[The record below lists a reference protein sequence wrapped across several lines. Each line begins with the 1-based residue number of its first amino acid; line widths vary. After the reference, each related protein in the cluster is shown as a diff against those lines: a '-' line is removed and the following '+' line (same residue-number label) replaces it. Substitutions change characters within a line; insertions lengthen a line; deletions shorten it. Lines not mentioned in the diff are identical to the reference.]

1 MAREKKTSLVVQ
13 LLGDDSKLA
22 KSLTASQKRMKKFG
36 SIGKSMAKG
45 VAGAMAG
52 LTAVTATL
60 GKEFIELASDA
71 NEAQAMFEE
80 TFGNALPQASAF
92 VEEFAH
98 KAGFAEHELQQ
109 LLGTSG
115 AVMQGIDF
123 TTEASADL
131 SMKLA
136 TLAGDVASF
145 SNAQGGAKAV
155 LDAMT
160 KSLLGERES
169 LKTYGIAI
177 NEAEVQTEAFAMTG
191 KSSAKELTKQEKA
204 LATYNLLL
212 KKTKVQQGDLNRTQ
226 DSFAN
231 KSRKAQ
237 AELKDLKKTLGE
249 ELLPVADE
257 MLPVLMDMVKSLNPS
272 LTNAIKALSPFL
284 SALGKL
290 FGSLLPPLLAVFTF
304 ILEKLSPV
312 FLKLSDFVLETVIPA
327 FRKLP
332 EVFEEVINKIITKI
346 NNFLSSLNNF
356 ASKIQGFFKKIGIDV
371 NVPQLGL
378 LNEVDFT
385 KGDGGVNLDALDQAR
400 EQAGLMAGVSTAN
413 NYDTFAGATSPSMQ
427 PDTTTRALTDS
438 YAQMA
443 QARGGQTVVNN
454 NIEVTAPPLT
464 DPVAVG
470 KEVEKVLQAVEQ
482 SQGKVNVTTR
492 RSFSSFRV
500 VPI

>member
-22 KSLTASQKRMKKFG
+22 KSLTSSQKRMKKFG

-60 GKEFIELASDA
+60 GKQMVDLASDA

-177 NEAEVQTEAFAMTG
+177 NEAEVQTKAFEMTG

-204 LATYNLLL
+204 LATYQLLL
-212 KKTKVQQGDLNRTQ
+212 KKTTVQQGDLNRTQ

-237 AELKDLKKTLGE
+237 AQLKEMKVTLGA
-249 ELLPVADE
+249 ELLPVAQE
-257 MLPVLMDMVKSLNPS
+257 LLPVFMDTVKSLNPS

-284 SALGKL
+284 SAMGRLIGA
-290 FGSLLPPLLAVFTF
+290 LLPPIMGIVTAVLNFMQPAF
-304 ILEKLSPV
+304 Q
-312 FLKLSDFVLETVIPA
+312 FLTDFVLNKLMPV
-327 FRKLP
+327 FQKLP
-332 EVFEEVINKIITKI
+332 EIFENAINRIINKINGFINVLNGFATKI
-346 NNFLSSLNNF
+346 EN
-356 ASKIQGFFKKIGIDV
+356 FFKRINIDIKM
-371 NVPQLGL
+371 PRLSGL
-378 LNEVDFT
+378 QNVDFT
-385 KGDGGVNLDALDQAR
+385 SNVPPPPKPPELDLDDTFIPPDVIGDNTGDEILGTANRLADVVLGGNGNGDIITNNYNVDIK
-400 EQAGLMAGVSTAN
+400 AGV
-413 NYDTFAGATSPSMQ
+413 G
-427 PDTTTRALTDS
+427 
-438 YAQMA
+438 
-443 QARGGQTVVNN
+443 
-454 NIEVTAPPLT
+454 
-464 DPVAVG
+464 DPYGIGMEMVRFL
-470 KEVEKVLQAVEQ
+470 KAVEQ
-482 SQGKVNVTTR
+482 KNGSVPITTK
-492 RSFSSFRV
+492 SSFRTNF
-500 VPI
+500 

>member
-1 MAREKKTSLVVQ
+1 MAGAEKFKISI
-13 LLGDDSKLA
+13 LGDTKQFVNSITKG
-22 KSLTASQKRMKKFG
+22 QKRLKKFG
-36 SIGKSMAKG
+36 SVAKSIGKGVG
-45 VAGAMAG
+45 VAFAG
-52 LTAVTATL
+52 MTAVAGTL
-60 GKEFIELASDA
+60 GKQMVELASDA

-123 TTEASADL
+123 TTETSADL

-177 NEAEVQTEAFAMTG
+177 NEAEVQTKAFEMTG

-204 LATYNLLL
+204 LATYQLLL
-212 KKTKVQQGDLNRTQ
+212 KKTTVQQGDLNRTQ

-237 AELKDLKKTLGE
+237 AELKDLKVTLGE

-272 LTNAIKALSPFL
+272 LTNSIKALSPFL

-290 FGSLLPPLLAVFTF
+290 FSALLPPLLAVFTF
-304 ILEKLSPV
+304 ILEKLQPV

-332 EVFEEVINKIITKI
+332 EAFEEVINKIITKI

-385 KGDGGVNLDALDQAR
+385 KGDGGINLDALDQAR
-400 EQAGLMAGVSTAN
+400 EQAGQMAGVSTASN
-413 NYDTFAGATSPSMQ
+413 DTFAGATSPSMQ